1 MKDYTAN
8 IIDYRGGKALL
19 LDSLDIMHLTSRI
32 ENQEAIK
39 LIEEKYDEVDYILLI
54 TSMPFHTLRPSIR
67 TLFEH
72 PAKSR
77 INCYR
82 HITPKGKK
90 TWAAFLDEQTKEL
103 RESFNIRLMGDQE
116 EDGK

>member
-19 LDSLDIMHLTSRI
+19 LDSLDILHMTSRLANK
-32 ENQEAIK
+32 EVLS
-39 LIEEKYDEVDYILLI
+39 LIEEKHDEVDYILLI

-67 TLFEH
+67 TLFEP

-77 INCYR
+77 VNCYR
-82 HITPKGKK
+82 HPTPKGKK

-103 RESFNIRLMGDQE
+103 RESFNNLKVGDQE
-116 EDGK
+116 EET